1 MPEGPHPIM
10 TPEYR
15 IAALWIGGPLSFLE
29 QLCLVSFAHAGQHV
43 TLYSY
48 EPVQNV
54 PSGIE
59 LADANQILPQQG
71 YLKHA
76 KTGSPALHSDVFR
89 YHLLAKCDRTIW
101 ADTDAYCVKPFTTP
115 NGHFY
120 GWESKKHIN
129 GGVLGLPQDSE
140 TLRLLIDHTSDA
152 WSIPCWYGPEYEADL
167 RAKLAAGT
175 PVSAADQPWG
185 VWGPHAITHFL
196 HQTGEARF
204 ALPRVALYPV
214 AFKDRRLIL
223 RPGWDANEAITDD
236 TFSIHFYGRRM
247 RRRLVTHEDGIPRP
261 RSLFG
266 QLLKK
271 HGIDPRAAPI
281 PLKPGD
287 AGYGGDEDEGEDAA

>member
-1 MPEGPHPIM
+1 MSPD
-10 TPEYR
+10 YQ

-29 QLCLVSFAHAGQHV
+29 QLCLVSFVHAGHH
-43 TLYSY
+43 TRLYTY
-48 EPVQNV
+48 EPVPNV

-59 LADANQILPQQG
+59 VADAAEILPLRG
-71 YLKHA
+71 FLKHE
-76 KTGSPALHSDVFR
+76 KTGSPALHSDLFR
-89 YHLLAKCDRTIW
+89 YHMLAKCDRTIW

-120 GWESKKHIN
+120 GWESKKHVN
-129 GGVLGLPQDSE
+129 GGVLGLPRDSE
-140 TLRLLIDHTSDA
+140 TLGRLLEFTSDDFA
-152 WSIPCWYGPEYEADL
+152 IPSYYGPEYEAEL
-167 RAKLAAGT
+167 QAKKAAGT
-175 PVSAADQPWG
+175 PVHASEQPWG

-196 HQTGEARF
+196 HETGEVRF

-214 AFKDRRLIL
+214 PFKDRRLLL
-223 RPGWDANEAITDD
+223 RPAWDSTGVITED

-247 RRRLVTHEDGIPRP
+247 RRRIVSHEPGGIPRP

-271 HGIDPRAAPI
+271 HGIDPKAAPI

-287 AGYGGDEDEGEDAA
+287 PGYGADEGDDN